1 MEFKL
6 RKCFFLR
13 KFILRKLSLFD
24 RLNTISGIA
33 LAGRGWISTGRK
45 FCHSVVGVNILQ
57 KFLKVYLYISDFRR
71 NLGGD
76 FVLKDL
82 IHACS

>member
-1 MEFKL
+1 M
-6 RKCFFLR
+6 FFSS
-13 KFILRKLSLFD
+13 KIYIKKISLFD

>member
-1 MEFKL
+1 M
-6 RKCFFLR
+6 FFSS
-13 KFILRKLSLFD
+13 KIYIKKISLFD

-45 FCHSVVGVNILQ
+45 FCNSVVGVNILQ

>member
-1 MEFKL
+1 MKKYL
-6 RKCFFLR
+6 T
-13 KFILRKLSLFD
+13 LFD
-24 RLNTISGIA
+24 GLNTIFGIA

-45 FCHSVVGVNILQ
+45 FCYSVVGVNILQ

-82 IHACS
+82 ILACFHNS